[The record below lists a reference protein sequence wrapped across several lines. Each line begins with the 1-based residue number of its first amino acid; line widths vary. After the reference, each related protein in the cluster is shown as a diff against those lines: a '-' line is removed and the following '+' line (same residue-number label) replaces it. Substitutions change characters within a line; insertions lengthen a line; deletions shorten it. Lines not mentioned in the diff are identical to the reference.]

1 MFSIV
6 LNWQEDCESVP
17 VFGPSRIL
25 TSLPYLSCHKL
36 LDVLSKMEKFQT
48 IPVFSG
54 QNILRKARIYIQY
67 VWYREWL
74 IDFLSQYRAQSTEGQ
89 NLTNFILLF
98 FPLSALSIKI
108 QSKPQSGVTLLTLS
122 KLNIPDWEGW
132 EGSGAGLREGLASPV
147 ILQSTYGLV
156 HTRHTVPHNGLQL

>member
-36 LDVLSKMEKFQT
+36 LDILSKMEKFQT
-48 IPVFSG
+48 IPVFSV
-54 QNILRKARIYIQY
+54 RIYWERLGYILNMFDT
-67 VWYREWL
+67 EWL
-74 IDFLSQYRAQSTEGQ
+74 IDFLSQYRVQSTEGQ

-122 KLNIPDWEGW
+122 NLNIPDWEDW
-132 EGSGAGLREGLASPV
+132 EGGWGGTEGGAGL

-156 HTRHTVPHNGLQL
+156 HTGHTVPHNGLQL